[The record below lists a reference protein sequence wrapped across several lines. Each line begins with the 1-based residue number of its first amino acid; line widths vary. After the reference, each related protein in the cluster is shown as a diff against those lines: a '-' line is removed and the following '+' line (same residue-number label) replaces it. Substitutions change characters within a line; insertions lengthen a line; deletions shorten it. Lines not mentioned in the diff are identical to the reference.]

1 MKVRFLV
8 NPSADKGKTAKR
20 WKRMFEGRGEGLDVC
35 VCEEPG
41 DLERAAKNAID
52 EGVER
57 LVIVGGDGSL
67 NIAVNAIGDRKVELG
82 VLPTGS
88 GNDFARTAC
97 VDLVP
102 PERYLEPCKA
112 RRIDIGTVGE
122 RRFINIFGSGFD
134 ADVAKG
140 MQKSSLKGDL
150 GYLTSVL
157 GTLRIFR
164 SPTVIVQTDRE
175 DLRLATM
182 SVSVGNGKYHGG
194 MFMLT
199 PDADLADG
207 ELDLCLVRKI
217 PKLRFL
223 TLIPTSF
230 KGRHVEIKDAV
241 SMHRFHRMRLTFSH
255 PVYYHV
261 DGEVSDQTHS
271 ELQIKILPKALSF
284 VIP

>member
-1 MKVRFLV
+1 MRIRFLV

-20 WKRMFEGRGEGLDVC
+20 WRKMFEGKGLDVRL
-35 VCEEPG
+35 CEEPG
-41 DLERAAKNAID
+41 DLERHAREAID
-52 EGVER
+52 EGAER

-67 NIAVNAIGDRKVELG
+67 NIAVNVIGDRDVELA
-82 VLPTGS
+82 VVPTGS
-88 GNDFARTAC
+88 GNDFARTAGI
-97 VDLVP
+97 DFYP
-102 PERYLEPCKA
+102 PEHYLEPCNL
-112 RRIDIGTVGE
+112 RRIDLGTVGE

-134 ADVAKG
+134 ADTAKG
-140 MQKSSLKGDL
+140 MQKSSIKGDL

-157 GTLRIFR
+157 RTLMRFQ
-164 SPTVIVQTDRE
+164 SPTVTVQTDRE
-175 DLRLATM
+175 ELKLATM

-199 PDADLADG
+199 PDADLTDG

-217 PKLRFL
+217 SRLRFL

-230 KGRHVEIKDAV
+230 KGKHVEVTDVV
-241 SMHRFHRMRLTFSH
+241 SMHRFRRMRLAFSH

-261 DGEVSDQTHS
+261 DGEVSDKAHS